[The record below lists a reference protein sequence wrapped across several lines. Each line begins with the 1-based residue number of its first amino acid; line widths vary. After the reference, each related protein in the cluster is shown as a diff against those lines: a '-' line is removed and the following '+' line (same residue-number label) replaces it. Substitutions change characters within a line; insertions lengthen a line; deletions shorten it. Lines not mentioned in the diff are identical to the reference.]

1 VLPRRVGTAPWAE
14 RVGIARRCS
23 IASHGYS
30 CIALQ
35 PNRGRWDLECL
46 PDPEGFAREVARVL
60 RPGSQLVVAH
70 YELFLGEQVALA
82 AAGRYFYSI
91 TGFAYTGRRAAA

>member
-1 VLPRRVGTAPWAE
+1 
-14 RVGIARRCS
+14 
-23 IASHGYS
+23 
-30 CIALQ
+30 
-35 PNRGRWDLECL
+35 
-46 PDPEGFAREVARVL
+46 VL